1 MENETSQ
8 HTEAQVVRV
17 QTQPSN
23 GLAVAALVM
32 GIVGVVL
39 NWIPFIPYIL
49 GLLAIIFGI
58 FALSE
63 PVRRGFSITGI
74 ILGVVTFLFK
84 IGFWIIVILSAAS
97 SA

>member
-1 MENETSQ
+1 MENETGEHVESRVIQ
-8 HTEAQVVRV
+8 V

-23 GLAVAALVM
+23 GLAIAALVI
-32 GIVGVVL
+32 GIIGVVL

-63 PVRRGFSITGI
+63 PVRRGFSIAGI
-74 ILGVVTFLFK
+74 ILGIVTFLFK
-84 IGFWIIVILSAAS
+84 IGFWIIVILSAAA